1 MPRQVH
7 RIHFFRSPPSCA
19 APIYSIVQ
27 YTIARKRALHRAPF
41 LTRLPPARGYISLC
55 SSCLSTE
62 SASSCLAITSALCI
76 PMAPTVIIIITF
88 TYQQQQH
95 SAFIIQNDIIQNVI
109 YIVLIAHIVHIVH
122 MFHMIFSAQSTLSA
136 LSTVLI
142 IGTNNSRGS
151 T

>member
-1 MPRQVH
+1 
-7 RIHFFRSPPSCA
+7 
-19 APIYSIVQ
+19 
-27 YTIARKRALHRAPF
+27 
-41 LTRLPPARGYISLC
+41 
-55 SSCLSTE
+55 
-62 SASSCLAITSALCI
+62 
-76 PMAPTVIIIITF
+76 MAPTVIIIIAF
-88 TYQQQQH
+88 VTYQQQQH